1 MEILKERLLQMQEQ
15 SSNLYDFLYDLFFYM
30 SLKESEEDIK
40 NGKVMTLEESKERMK
55 AIHENFNLE

>member
-1 MEILKERLLQMQEQ
+1 MEILKESLLQMKEQ

-55 AIHENFNLE
+55 EIHENFNLE